1 MPSPTPIR
9 DIKSKLLRPALS
21 SQFEVKIPVP
31 PFMGSNPF
39 GTGGQGDLNLRCSD
53 ASLPGSSLATTEIR
67 NMHHGVTEKYA
78 YRRIYDD
85 RIDLTFYV
93 DGANYQ
99 TIRFFEMWID
109 GIVSQD
115 KEQGSSN
122 AGSPNYHYRMR
133 FPKGNTGYKCE
144 QGLEVI
150 KFEKDYKNT
159 LVYKFVDA
167 FPLAISTMP
176 LSYDASSLVKCQVS
190 FNYLRYIVNPLPVP
204 SKSGGQSQATPALNK
219 QLADLF
225 SPDAQAAFN
234 ADAFMNAPDL
244 GLDLNI
250 TTEFNSAALGEAY
263 SVFKDPAGILRNGF
277 TGEPV

>member
-31 PFMGSNPF
+31 LFMGSNPF
-39 GTGGQGDLNLRCSD
+39 GTSGQGDLNLRCSD

-99 TIRFFEMWID
+99 TIRFFETWID

-115 KEQGSSN
+115 QARARSN
-122 AGSPNYHYRMR
+122 ASSPNYHYRMR

-144 QGLEVI
+144 QGLDVI
-150 KFEKDYKNT
+150 KFEKDHKNT
-159 LVYKFVDA
+159 LIYKFVDA

-190 FNYLRYIVNPLPVP
+190 FNYLRYTVNPLPIP
-204 SKSGGQSQATPALNK
+204 SFLAGGSQTPALNK
-219 QLADLF
+219 ELTDLF
-225 SPDAQAAFN
+225 RPDAQADFN

-244 GLDLNI
+244 GLNI
-250 TTEFNSAALGEAY
+250 TPQFTPDTNLFENADNFDAA
-263 SVFKDPAGILRNGF
+263 SFFR
-277 TGEPV
+277 

>member
-1 MPSPTPIR
+1 MPSPTPVS

-21 SQFEVKIPVP
+21 SQFEVRIQAP
-31 PFMGSNPF
+31 PFMNNRNPF
-39 GTGGQGDLNLRCSD
+39 GTGAQGDLNLRCSD

-109 GIVSQD
+109 GVVSQD
-115 KEQGSSN
+115 KMQGIYDPKSSH
-122 AGSPNYHYRMR
+122 YHYRMR
-133 FPKGNTGYKCE
+133 FPKGKTGYKCE
-144 QGLEVI
+144 KGLEVI

-159 LVYKFVDA
+159 LVYEFVDA

-204 SKSGGQSQATPALNK
+204 SSSGGQSQATPLLNK
-219 QLADLF
+219 QLAHLF

-244 GLDLNI
+244 GLDI
-250 TTEFNSAALGEAY
+250 TPKFTSDTNLFENADTFDAA
-263 SVFKDPAGILRNGF
+263 SFLR
-277 TGEPV
+277 